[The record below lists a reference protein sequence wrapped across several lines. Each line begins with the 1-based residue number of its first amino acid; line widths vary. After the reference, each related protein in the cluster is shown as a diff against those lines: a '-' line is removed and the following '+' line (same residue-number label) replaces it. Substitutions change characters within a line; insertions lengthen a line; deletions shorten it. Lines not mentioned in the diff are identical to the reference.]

1 MAIDMYIAFGYV
13 SPHATPG
20 REIEMGK
27 NTSKG
32 RTKPAN
38 VRYKA
43 EQRWVTNKKLR
54 IARDAHAKSKKATE
68 AAS

>member
-1 MAIDMYIAFGYV
+1 
-13 SPHATPG
+13 
-20 REIEMGK
+20 MGK

-54 IARDAHAKSKKATE
+54 IARDAKAKAKKQSEVAP
-68 AAS
+68 